1 MNADEPLSSQTN
13 SVTRLI
19 QQLKGEDEQAAGQIW
34 QRYFQRLLPLA
45 RAKLKALP
53 HQAVDEEDVLVS
65 VFDRLFRAVK
75 EDRFVRLEDRDDLW
89 QVLLMLT
96 ERKVADQYR
105 KSMAQKRGGGK
116 VANEAELTE
125 VNLAEIREL
134 ADRDPNPELI
144 VSFNETVGRAI
155 HRLDEPKS
163 RNVAL
168 LKLEGFSNREIA
180 DKVEISLSSVER
192 KLRVIREV
200 WQKEF
205 AE

>member
-19 QQLKGEDEQAAGQIW
+19 QQLKGEDEQAAAQIW
-34 QRYFQRLLPLA
+34 HRYFQRLLPLA

-75 EDRFVRLEDRDDLW
+75 EDRFARLEDRDDLW

-116 VANEAELTE
+116 VASEAEFADL
-125 VNLAEIREL
+125 NLAEIQEL

-155 HRLDEPKS
+155 HRLDEPKA

-168 LKLEGFSNREIA
+168 LKLEGYSNREIA

-192 KLRVIREV
+192 KLRVIRKV

-205 AE
+205 SQ